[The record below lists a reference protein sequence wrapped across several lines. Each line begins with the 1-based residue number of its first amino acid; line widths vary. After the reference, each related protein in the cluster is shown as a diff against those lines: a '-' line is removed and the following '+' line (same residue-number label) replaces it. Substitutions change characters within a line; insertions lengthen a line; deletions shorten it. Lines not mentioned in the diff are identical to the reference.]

1 MSTKLKVLAVDDDE
15 SIRELYDSMLAQLGF
30 DPILAR
36 SAAEARKLLKKDLPS
51 VILMDI
57 MMPDEDG
64 IGFASEIH
72 GDPKTSSIPIVAVTG
87 LSDPATLNDALLFG
101 MSDYVVKPF
110 DLHTLKAA
118 VEKALS
124 LAERRKP

>member
-1 MSTKLKVLAVDDDE
+1 MSDMKVMAVDDEE
-15 SIRELYDSMLAQLGF
+15 SVLELYDALLKQLGYA
-30 DPILAR
+30 PLLAK
-36 SAAEARKLLKKDLPS
+36 SPAEARKLLKKEQPA

-57 MMPDEDG
+57 MMPEEDG
-64 IGFASEIH
+64 VGFAREVH
-72 GDPKTSSIPIVAVTG
+72 GDPKTSAIPIVAVTG

-124 LAERRKP
+124 VAERRKK